1 MLDKKKIQNFH
12 NGESYSIY
20 EWMGAH
26 PANETG
32 CNGFRFTVWAPHATR
47 VNIILPE
54 WGANSHH
61 ALEKL
66 TYGVWSVFVPYV
78 GYGLKYYFEIF
89 DIDQRSHRKT
99 DPMAFYN
106 EMRPRKSSIT
116 TDLLS
121 LDNADFAWS
130 VRRQELIGK
139 NRPVNIYEVHAGTW
153 RKHWHGT
160 FYSYRQMAKE
170 LSEYCVDNGYT
181 HVELLPITEH
191 PLDQSWGYQPAGF
204 FAPTSRFGTP
214 QDFKN
219 FVEVCHQNNIGVI
232 IDWVPSHFCVDPHA
246 LGYFDGRACYEYD
259 AAYMT
264 YANRWGAHCFDI
276 GRKEVKSFLISSA
289 MFWLDVFNVDGIRV
303 DAVSDLLDIKNRNKN
318 NVAVDFLR
326 TLHHAVYNK
335 FPYALM
341 MAEDSSMRGNVTT
354 PYDKGG
360 LGFSHQWNMGWTFD
374 VLSFMKRPA
383 DQRTHS
389 VRDIAKTM
397 DYGMNEQFVIPLS
410 HDISKS
416 GAIRKFPGKTKE
428 KLEQFKLLY
437 TYFIIHPGAKLSFM
451 GTEWGG
457 KDVWRMHKEIT
468 WPKSRRGSKHHSR
481 EFAKYLNLLY
491 MHEPVLW
498 PNQDRNNARRLNA
511 EDNSSGILVVA
522 RRIGY
527 EMIVAILNFSY
538 VHYHSYCVGVP
549 LAGEYTEICR
559 GDEKCFG
566 GKNAY
571 LHSIYSQGESY
582 AGEPNRISV
591 DVPPLGM
598 VLLKRKND

>member
-1 MLDKKKIQNFH
+1 MIDKKKIQMFHQGENF
-12 NGESYSIY
+12 SIY

-26 PANETG
+26 PATEFG
-32 CNGFRFTVWAPHATR
+32 LSGFRFTVWAPHAAK
-47 VNIILPE
+47 VKVILSD

-61 ALEKL
+61 DLEKL
-66 TYGVWSVFVPYV
+66 TYGVWSAFVAHA
-78 GYGLKYYFEIF
+78 GCGLKYYFEIF
-89 DIDQRSHRKT
+89 DMDNRAHRKT
-99 DPMAFYN
+99 DPVAFFN

-116 TDLLS
+116 TELFS
-121 LDNADFAWS
+121 LVPNDHAWS
-130 VRRQELIGK
+130 VRRQQISGQS
-139 NRPVNIYEVHAGTW
+139 RPLNIYEVHAGTW
-153 RKHWHGT
+153 RKHWHGS
-160 FYSYRQMAKE
+160 FYGYREMAQE
-170 LSEYCVDNGYT
+170 LSAYCVDNGYT

-204 FAPTSRFGTP
+204 FAPTSRFGSP
-214 QDFKN
+214 QDFKY
-219 FVEVCHQNNIGVI
+219 FVEVCHQHNIGVI

-289 MFWLDVFNVDGIRV
+289 MYWFELFNIDGIRV

-326 TLHHAVYNK
+326 TLHHAVFGK

-341 MAEDSSMRGNVTT
+341 MAEDSTMRGGVTT
-354 PYDKGG
+354 PYDKNG

-374 VLSFMKRPA
+374 VLSFMKKQPY
-383 DQRTHS
+383 DRTHS
-389 VRDIAKTM
+389 IKDIAKTL
-397 DYGMNEQFVIPLS
+397 DYGLNEQFVIPLS

-428 KLEQFKLLY
+428 KLAQFKLLY
-437 TYFIIHPGAKLSFM
+437 TYFIMHPGAKLSFM

-481 EFAKYLNLLY
+481 EFSKYLNLLY
-491 MHEPVLW
+491 LAEPVLW
-498 PNQDRNNARRLNA
+498 PNRNRENVKRLNA
-511 EDNSSGILVVA
+511 GDNSSGILVVA

-527 EMIVAILNFSY
+527 EIIIAVLNFSDL
-538 VHYHSYCVGVP
+538 HYHNYLIGVP
-549 LAGEYTEICR
+549 LAGEYREICR
-559 GDEKCFG
+559 SDEKQFG
-566 GKNAY
+566 GKNTA
-571 LHSIYSQGESY
+571 LHSVFSQSESY
-582 AGEPNRISV
+582 ADEPNRLNIA
-591 DVPPLGM
+591 VPPLGI